1 MEPNGKGGGGG
12 GVGGKGVSR
21 AVERRGDGVGEGVG
35 GEGVEE
41 RGGVLC
47 QATLSNPGLFSITP
61 RVLQVWQGTAG
72 GS

>member
-1 MEPNGKGGGGG
+1 MGREAEGGR
-12 GVGGKGVSR
+12 VGGKEVSR
-21 AVERRGDGVGEGVG
+21 AVERRGDGVGEVVG